1 MAELSDN
8 NLLNTNGM
16 WNSGSGADAGTT
28 QSKRDANFA
37 FQRGKSSLEEKGAF
51 KDQEHVIHVDLP

>member
-8 NLLNTNGM
+8 NLLNTNAM
-16 WNSGSGADAGTT
+16 RNSGSGADVGTT
-28 QSKRDANFA
+28 KSKRDANSS

-51 KDQEHVIHVDLP
+51 KDQEHVIHIELP